1 MMTETLGVVM
11 WLMMGLMIAGIGGGA
26 IAWVRRRPRERA
38 AQRPQPQPPEDNL
51 RRRPRRS

>member
-1 MMTETLGVVM
+1 MMTGTLGVVM
-11 WLMMGLMIAGIGGGA
+11 WLMMGLMIAGIGGA